1 MTESPKPLGM
11 SDFFALE
18 AGEYLERLDGM
29 LAKGDSPSAAE
40 IVRLA
45 RALRGS
51 ALMANQPAIARAAAG
66 LEVVARAV
74 REGRRAWDPQ
84 TQQLALRAVDDLK
97 IFVRRVGSWTDA
109 DTAKAEALAVE
120 LEQVAGRPSA
130 QIRAVEAL
138 GLDAGARA
146 FVAREG
152 AAIAGALERA
162 AQAVRANPRAHDPL
176 QHVMRA
182 LQPLRG
188 LAALTDLPPLPDLL
202 EGIERAIGELARSG
216 LEPPTNLGELFQV
229 AGSAI
234 ARAAREVAERGRP
247 DPEGPDFRQFAGFL
261 VKLMESEPDAV
272 SIGSLYY
279 SDSGPHIVSR
289 GVPAAR
295 PSTLGKLE
303 LVSHGEHLRQAADS
317 LERAPSATQRELRA
331 HTLGTT
337 FRALANAG
345 GGVLADRVA
354 QFAIAGREAVA
365 SGIAVSSAAA
375 FAAELRRAGD
385 LLVRSGTG
393 DEEALATELDALTAA
408 LRAIQPGAAPAPAPP
423 RAPAAPAPAPRPTP
437 ASRPTPPPAA
447 APVVPG
453 VKAAPAPRAEPALP
467 ETPDLVGSW
476 AAYQR
481 LLERGIGSASLAE
494 LIAGVQSAPAAP
506 SPARW
511 AWILGLAVT
520 VAFLAW
526 AVRGTQWSEVLA
538 GLSAVD
544 PLLLVLTVA
553 LATLTFPIRL
563 IRWRVILRDE
573 RERPLPWLPLWHAV
587 AIGFMA
593 NNLLP
598 ARAGEFARAYVGSRQ
613 LPVRFTTALGS
624 IGVERVFDALVMLG
638 LMALAIASPS
648 FPAHSTLL
656 DTPLSRLAGRAA
668 LLFGAMFV
676 VALVVVLRPAPW
688 LALFERVT
696 RTVLPARLA
705 ARVAGMAE
713 GLVAGLTVLKRPG
726 RFGAMLFWSLVLWVT
741 NAASFAVCFRAFGLQ
756 VPIEGSLLLQGIL
769 GFAVAVPASAGF
781 FGVFEKATQ
790 LTLQLY
796 SISPSLAL
804 AYAVAYHVS
813 TFLPITLLGLR
824 SLASVHLHLGDLGR
838 ARTAD
843 QLGDARP

>member
-29 LAKGDSPSAAE
+29 LAKGDSPSADE
-40 IVRLA
+40 VVRLA

-51 ALMANQPAIARAAAG
+51 ALMANQAAIARAAAG
-66 LEVVARAV
+66 LEVLARAV

-162 AQAVRANPRAHDPL
+162 AQALRANPRAHEPL

-202 EGIERAIGELARSG
+202 EGIERAIAELSRSG
-216 LEPPTNLGELFQV
+216 LQPPANVGELFQI
-229 AGSAI
+229 AGGAI
-234 ARAAREVAERGRP
+234 ARAAREVVERGRP
-247 DPEGPDFRQFAGFL
+247 DPEGADFRQFAGLL
-261 VKLMESEPDAV
+261 VKFMESEPDAV
-272 SIGSLYY
+272 SIGSLYFN
-279 SDSGPHIVSR
+279 DSGPHIVSR

-303 LVSHGEHLRQAADS
+303 LVSHGEHLRQAPDS

-354 QFAIAGREAVA
+354 QFAMAGREAVA
-365 SGIAVSSAAA
+365 SGIAVNSPAA

-408 LRAIQPGAAPAPAPP
+408 LRAIQPGVAPAPAPP
-423 RAPAAPAPAPRPTP
+423 RAPAAPAPVPRPAP

-453 VKAAPAPRAEPALP
+453 AKAAPAPRVEPAMP

-481 LLERGIGSASLAE
+481 LSEGGIGSASLAE
-494 LIAGVQSAPAAP
+494 LIAGVEGAPAAP
-506 SPARW
+506 APGSP
-511 AWILGLAVT
+511 LA
-520 VAFLAW
+520 AA
-526 AVRGTQWSEVLA
+526 AA
-538 GLSAVD
+538 PAAVD
-544 PLLLVLTVA
+544 VRALLYRGDRALQRANELRAAAKRASGDELRALVDEVCDLVA
-553 LATLTFPIRL
+553 LALEP
-563 IRWRVILRDE
+563 
-573 RERPLPWLPLWHAV
+573 
-587 AIGFMA
+587 
-593 NNLLP
+593 
-598 ARAGEFARAYVGSRQ
+598 
-613 LPVRFTTALGS
+613 
-624 IGVERVFDALVMLG
+624 
-638 LMALAIASPS
+638 SP
-648 FPAHSTLL
+648 
-656 DTPLSRLAGRAA
+656 
-668 LLFGAMFV
+668 
-676 VALVVVLRPAPW
+676 
-688 LALFERVT
+688 
-696 RTVLPARLA
+696 
-705 ARVAGMAE
+705 
-713 GLVAGLTVLKRPG
+713 
-726 RFGAMLFWSLVLWVT
+726 
-741 NAASFAVCFRAFGLQ
+741 
-756 VPIEGSLLLQGIL
+756 
-769 GFAVAVPASAGF
+769 
-781 FGVFEKATQ
+781 
-790 LTLQLY
+790 
-796 SISPSLAL
+796 
-804 AYAVAYHVS
+804 
-813 TFLPITLLGLR
+813 
-824 SLASVHLHLGDLGR
+824 
-838 ARTAD
+838 
-843 QLGDARP
+843 

>member
-29 LAKGDSPSAAE
+29 LAKGDSPSADE

-66 LEVVARAV
+66 LEVLARAV

-97 IFVRRVGSWTDA
+97 IFVRRAGSWTDA

-162 AQAVRANPRAHDPL
+162 AQALRANPRAHDPL
-176 QHVMRA
+176 PHVMRA

-202 EGIERAIGELARSG
+202 EGIERAIGELSRSG
-216 LEPPTNLGELFQV
+216 LEPPTNLGELFHV

-247 DPEGPDFRQFAGFL
+247 DPEGPDFRQFAGLL
-261 VKLMESEPDAV
+261 VKVMESEPDAV

-408 LRAIQPGAAPAPAPP
+408 LRAIQPGAAPAPAP
-423 RAPAAPAPAPRPTP
+423 RPAP

-447 APVVPG
+447 APLVPG
-453 VKAAPAPRAEPALP
+453 VKAAPAPRHEPAMP

-481 LLERGIGSASLAE
+481 LSEGGIGSASLAE

-506 SPARW
+506 APGSP
-511 AWILGLAVT
+511 
-520 VAFLAW
+520 VAAP
-526 AVRGTQWSEVLA
+526 AA
-538 GLSAVD
+538 PAVD
-544 PLLLVLTVA
+544 VRALLYRGDRALQRAKELREAAKRVSGDELRALVDEVCDLVA
-553 LATLTFPIRL
+553 LALEP
-563 IRWRVILRDE
+563 
-573 RERPLPWLPLWHAV
+573 
-587 AIGFMA
+587 
-593 NNLLP
+593 
-598 ARAGEFARAYVGSRQ
+598 
-613 LPVRFTTALGS
+613 
-624 IGVERVFDALVMLG
+624 
-638 LMALAIASPS
+638 SP
-648 FPAHSTLL
+648 
-656 DTPLSRLAGRAA
+656 
-668 LLFGAMFV
+668 
-676 VALVVVLRPAPW
+676 
-688 LALFERVT
+688 
-696 RTVLPARLA
+696 
-705 ARVAGMAE
+705 
-713 GLVAGLTVLKRPG
+713 
-726 RFGAMLFWSLVLWVT
+726 
-741 NAASFAVCFRAFGLQ
+741 
-756 VPIEGSLLLQGIL
+756 
-769 GFAVAVPASAGF
+769 
-781 FGVFEKATQ
+781 
-790 LTLQLY
+790 
-796 SISPSLAL
+796 
-804 AYAVAYHVS
+804 
-813 TFLPITLLGLR
+813 
-824 SLASVHLHLGDLGR
+824 
-838 ARTAD
+838 
-843 QLGDARP
+843 

>member
-29 LAKGDSPSAAE
+29 LAQGDSPSADE

-66 LEVVARAV
+66 LEVLARAV

-97 IFVRRVGSWTDA
+97 IFVRRAGSWTDA

-162 AQAVRANPRAHDPL
+162 AQALRANPRAHDPL
-176 QHVMRA
+176 QHVLRA

-202 EGIERAIGELARSG
+202 EGIERAIGELSRSR

-247 DPEGPDFRQFAGFL
+247 DPEGPDFRQFAGLL
-261 VKLMESEPDAV
+261 VKVMESEPDAV

-393 DEEALATELDALTAA
+393 DEEALAT
-408 LRAIQPGAAPAPAPP
+408 RARPQPLLPAPP
-423 RAPAAPAPAPRPTP
+423 LRLPRRPPPWTCAPCCIAATARSSERRSCAQRRSGRRATSSARSSTKSATSLPSPSSPAP
-437 ASRPTPPPAA
+437 SRA
-447 APVVPG
+447 
-453 VKAAPAPRAEPALP
+453 
-467 ETPDLVGSW
+467 
-476 AAYQR
+476 
-481 LLERGIGSASLAE
+481 SAS
-494 LIAGVQSAPAAP
+494 P
-506 SPARW
+506 SPSRW

-526 AVRGTQWSEVLA
+526 AVRGTQWSDVLA
-538 GLSAVD
+538 GLRAVD

-598 ARAGEFARAYVGSRQ
+598 ARAGEFARAYVASRQ

-676 VALVVVLRPAPW
+676 VALVVVLRPTPW

-726 RFGAMLFWSLVLWVT
+726 RFGAMLFWSLVLWLT

-796 SISPSLAL
+796 GISPSLAL

>member
-29 LAKGDSPSAAE
+29 LAQGDSPSADE

-51 ALMANQPAIARAAAG
+51 AVMANQPAIARAAAG
-66 LEVVARAV
+66 LEVLARAV

-97 IFVRRVGSWTDA
+97 IFVRRAGSWTDA

-130 QIRAVEAL
+130 EIRAVEAL

-162 AQAVRANPRAHDPL
+162 AQALRANPRAHDALP
-176 QHVMRA
+176 HVMRA

-202 EGIERAIGELARSG
+202 EGIERAIGELSRSG
-216 LEPPTNLGELFQV
+216 LEPPTNLGELFHV

-247 DPEGPDFRQFAGFL
+247 DPEGPDFRQFAGLL
-261 VKLMESEPDAV
+261 VKFMESEPDAV

-345 GGVLADRVA
+345 GGVLADRVS

-393 DEEALATELDALTAA
+393 DEEALATELDALTTP
-408 LRAIQPGAAPAPAPP
+408 LRAIRPGAP
-423 RAPAAPAPAPRPTP
+423 PAPAPRPAP
-437 ASRPTPPPAA
+437 ASRPTPPRAA

-453 VKAAPAPRAEPALP
+453 VKAAPAPRVEPAMP

-481 LLERGIGSASLAE
+481 LSEGGIGSASLAE

-506 SPARW
+506 APGSP
-511 AWILGLAVT
+511 
-520 VAFLAW
+520 VAA
-526 AVRGTQWSEVLA
+526 AA
-538 GLSAVD
+538 APAAVD
-544 PLLLVLTVA
+544 VRALLYRGDRALQRANELRAAAKRASGDELRALVDEVCDLVA
-553 LATLTFPIRL
+553 LALEP
-563 IRWRVILRDE
+563 
-573 RERPLPWLPLWHAV
+573 
-587 AIGFMA
+587 
-593 NNLLP
+593 
-598 ARAGEFARAYVGSRQ
+598 
-613 LPVRFTTALGS
+613 
-624 IGVERVFDALVMLG
+624 
-638 LMALAIASPS
+638 SP
-648 FPAHSTLL
+648 
-656 DTPLSRLAGRAA
+656 
-668 LLFGAMFV
+668 
-676 VALVVVLRPAPW
+676 
-688 LALFERVT
+688 
-696 RTVLPARLA
+696 
-705 ARVAGMAE
+705 
-713 GLVAGLTVLKRPG
+713 
-726 RFGAMLFWSLVLWVT
+726 
-741 NAASFAVCFRAFGLQ
+741 
-756 VPIEGSLLLQGIL
+756 
-769 GFAVAVPASAGF
+769 
-781 FGVFEKATQ
+781 
-790 LTLQLY
+790 
-796 SISPSLAL
+796 
-804 AYAVAYHVS
+804 
-813 TFLPITLLGLR
+813 
-824 SLASVHLHLGDLGR
+824 
-838 ARTAD
+838 
-843 QLGDARP
+843 

>member
-1 MTESPKPLGM
+1 MTQPTPPGKPLAM
-11 SDFFALE
+11 TDFFALE
-18 AGEYLERLDGM
+18 AGEYLGRLDAVLQPAEGTAP
-29 LAKGDSPSAAE
+29 LADE
-40 IVRLA
+40 FVRLA

-51 ALMANQPAIARAAAG
+51 ALMASQPAIARAAAG
-66 LEVVARAV
+66 LESLARAI
-74 REGRRAWDPQ
+74 REGRRPWEPQ
-84 TQQLALRAVDDLK
+84 TQQLALRAVDDMK
-97 IFVRRVGSWTDA
+97 IFVRRAGSWTDA

-138 GLDAGARA
+138 GLDPGARA

-152 AAIAGALERA
+152 AAIAGALARA
-162 AQAVRANPRAHDPL
+162 AQALRADPRAHDPL
-176 QHVMRA
+176 QHVLRA

-202 EGIERAIGELARSG
+202 EGIERAIGELSRSG

-247 DPEGPDFRQFAGFL
+247 DPEGPDFRQFAGLL
-261 VKLMESEPDAV
+261 VKFMESEPDAV

-345 GGVLADRVA
+345 GGVLAVRVA
-354 QFAIAGREAVA
+354 QFSIAGSEAVA

-423 RAPAAPAPAPRPTP
+423 RAPAAPAPAPRPAP
-437 ASRPTPPPAA
+437 ASRPTPPRAA
-447 APVVPG
+447 APVVPV
-453 VKAAPAPRAEPALP
+453 VKSAPAPRAEPAMP

-481 LLERGIGSASLAE
+481 LLEGGIGSASLAE

-506 SPARW
+506 APGSP
-511 AWILGLAVT
+511 LA
-520 VAFLAW
+520 AA
-526 AVRGTQWSEVLA
+526 AA
-538 GLSAVD
+538 PAAVD
-544 PLLLVLTVA
+544 VRALLYRGDRALQRAKELRAAAKRASGDELRALVDEVCDLVA
-553 LATLTFPIRL
+553 LALEP
-563 IRWRVILRDE
+563 
-573 RERPLPWLPLWHAV
+573 
-587 AIGFMA
+587 
-593 NNLLP
+593 
-598 ARAGEFARAYVGSRQ
+598 
-613 LPVRFTTALGS
+613 
-624 IGVERVFDALVMLG
+624 
-638 LMALAIASPS
+638 SP
-648 FPAHSTLL
+648 
-656 DTPLSRLAGRAA
+656 
-668 LLFGAMFV
+668 
-676 VALVVVLRPAPW
+676 
-688 LALFERVT
+688 
-696 RTVLPARLA
+696 
-705 ARVAGMAE
+705 
-713 GLVAGLTVLKRPG
+713 
-726 RFGAMLFWSLVLWVT
+726 
-741 NAASFAVCFRAFGLQ
+741 
-756 VPIEGSLLLQGIL
+756 
-769 GFAVAVPASAGF
+769 
-781 FGVFEKATQ
+781 
-790 LTLQLY
+790 
-796 SISPSLAL
+796 
-804 AYAVAYHVS
+804 
-813 TFLPITLLGLR
+813 
-824 SLASVHLHLGDLGR
+824 
-838 ARTAD
+838 
-843 QLGDARP
+843 

>member
-1 MTESPKPLGM
+1 MTESPSPKPLGM

-29 LAKGDSPSAAE
+29 LAKGDNPSADE

-51 ALMANQPAIARAAAG
+51 ALMANQHAIARTAAG
-66 LEVVARAV
+66 LEALARAV

-84 TQQLALRAVDDLK
+84 TQQHALRGVDDLK
-97 IFVRRVGSWTDA
+97 IFVRRAGSWTEA
-109 DTAKAEALAVE
+109 DTAKAEALALE
-120 LEQVAGRPSA
+120 LEQLAGRPSA

-162 AQAVRANPRAHDPL
+162 AQALRANPRAHDPL

-247 DPEGPDFRQFAGFL
+247 DPEGPDFRQFAGLL
-261 VKLMESEPDAV
+261 VKFMESEPDAV

-345 GGVLADRVA
+345 GGLLADRVA

-385 LLVRSGTG
+385 LLARSGTG

-408 LRAIQPGAAPAPAPP
+408 LRAIQPGAA
-423 RAPAAPAPAPRPTP
+423 RAPAAPAPAPRPAP
-437 ASRPTPPPAA
+437 ASRPTPPPAPAPLVRGVNA
-447 APVVPG
+447 APVRV
-453 VKAAPAPRAEPALP
+453 EPAMP

-494 LIAGVQSAPAAP
+494 LIAGVQSAPATPAP
-506 SPARW
+506 GSP
-511 AWILGLAVT
+511 
-520 VAFLAW
+520 VAAP
-526 AVRGTQWSEVLA
+526 AA
-538 GLSAVD
+538 PAVD
-544 PLLLVLTVA
+544 VRALLYRGDRALQRAKELREAAKRVSGDELRALVDEVCDLVA
-553 LATLTFPIRL
+553 LALEP
-563 IRWRVILRDE
+563 
-573 RERPLPWLPLWHAV
+573 
-587 AIGFMA
+587 
-593 NNLLP
+593 
-598 ARAGEFARAYVGSRQ
+598 
-613 LPVRFTTALGS
+613 
-624 IGVERVFDALVMLG
+624 
-638 LMALAIASPS
+638 SP
-648 FPAHSTLL
+648 
-656 DTPLSRLAGRAA
+656 
-668 LLFGAMFV
+668 
-676 VALVVVLRPAPW
+676 
-688 LALFERVT
+688 
-696 RTVLPARLA
+696 
-705 ARVAGMAE
+705 
-713 GLVAGLTVLKRPG
+713 
-726 RFGAMLFWSLVLWVT
+726 
-741 NAASFAVCFRAFGLQ
+741 
-756 VPIEGSLLLQGIL
+756 
-769 GFAVAVPASAGF
+769 
-781 FGVFEKATQ
+781 
-790 LTLQLY
+790 
-796 SISPSLAL
+796 
-804 AYAVAYHVS
+804 
-813 TFLPITLLGLR
+813 
-824 SLASVHLHLGDLGR
+824 
-838 ARTAD
+838 
-843 QLGDARP
+843 

>member
-29 LAKGDSPSAAE
+29 LAKGDSPSADE

-66 LEVVARAV
+66 LEVLARAV

-84 TQQLALRAVDDLK
+84 TQQLGLRAVDALK
-97 IFVRRVGSWTDA
+97 IFVRRAGSWTDA

-120 LEQVAGRPSA
+120 LVQVAGRPSA

-162 AQAVRANPRAHDPL
+162 AQALRANPPAPDPL

-247 DPEGPDFRQFAGFL
+247 DPEGPDFRQFAGLL
-261 VKLMESEPDAV
+261 VKFMESEPDAV

-408 LRAIQPGAAPAPAPP
+408 LRTIQPGAPAPAAAAPVPRPAPAPP
-423 RAPAAPAPAPRPTP
+423 RAPPRAATPAAPVAKAPP
-437 ASRPTPPPAA
+437 APAA
-447 APVVPG
+447 APVSPQ
-453 VKAAPAPRAEPALP
+453 RADQATP

-481 LLERGIGSASLAE
+481 LRAGGFGTASLAE
-494 LIAGVQSAPAAP
+494 LVAGERVPAAP
-506 SPARW
+506 APGSPLPAPPP
-511 AWILGLAVT
+511 APAEPAALD
-520 VAFLAW
+520 
-526 AVRGTQWSEVLA
+526 VRTLLYRGDRALRRAQELRAAAKQASGDALRELVDEVCDL
-538 GLSAVD
+538 
-544 PLLLVLTVA
+544 VA
-553 LATLTFPIRL
+553 LALEP
-563 IRWRVILRDE
+563 
-573 RERPLPWLPLWHAV
+573 
-587 AIGFMA
+587 
-593 NNLLP
+593 
-598 ARAGEFARAYVGSRQ
+598 
-613 LPVRFTTALGS
+613 
-624 IGVERVFDALVMLG
+624 
-638 LMALAIASPS
+638 SP
-648 FPAHSTLL
+648 
-656 DTPLSRLAGRAA
+656 
-668 LLFGAMFV
+668 
-676 VALVVVLRPAPW
+676 
-688 LALFERVT
+688 
-696 RTVLPARLA
+696 
-705 ARVAGMAE
+705 
-713 GLVAGLTVLKRPG
+713 
-726 RFGAMLFWSLVLWVT
+726 
-741 NAASFAVCFRAFGLQ
+741 
-756 VPIEGSLLLQGIL
+756 
-769 GFAVAVPASAGF
+769 
-781 FGVFEKATQ
+781 
-790 LTLQLY
+790 
-796 SISPSLAL
+796 
-804 AYAVAYHVS
+804 
-813 TFLPITLLGLR
+813 
-824 SLASVHLHLGDLGR
+824 
-838 ARTAD
+838 
-843 QLGDARP
+843 

>member
-29 LAKGDSPSAAE
+29 LAKGDSPSADE

-97 IFVRRVGSWTDA
+97 IFVRRAGSWTDA

-162 AQAVRANPRAHDPL
+162 AQALRANPRAHDPL
-176 QHVMRA
+176 PHVMRA

-202 EGIERAIGELARSG
+202 EGIERAIGELSRSG

-247 DPEGPDFRQFAGFL
+247 DPEGPDFRQFAGLL
-261 VKLMESEPDAV
+261 VKFMDSEPDAV

-393 DEEALATELDALTAA
+393 GEGAPATELDALTAA
-408 LRAIQPGAAPAPAPP
+408 LRAIQPGAAPAPAP
-423 RAPAAPAPAPRPTP
+423 RPAP

-447 APVVPG
+447 APLVPG
-453 VKAAPAPRAEPALP
+453 VKAAPAPRHEPAMP

-481 LLERGIGSASLAE
+481 LSEGGIGSASLAE
-494 LIAGVQSAPAAP
+494 LIAGVESAPAAP
-506 SPARW
+506 APGSP
-511 AWILGLAVT
+511 LAAAAAPAPVD
-520 VAFLAW
+520 
-526 AVRGTQWSEVLA
+526 VRALLYRGDRALQRAQELRAAAKRASGDELRALVDEVCDL
-538 GLSAVD
+538 
-544 PLLLVLTVA
+544 VA
-553 LATLTFPIRL
+553 LALEP
-563 IRWRVILRDE
+563 
-573 RERPLPWLPLWHAV
+573 
-587 AIGFMA
+587 
-593 NNLLP
+593 
-598 ARAGEFARAYVGSRQ
+598 
-613 LPVRFTTALGS
+613 
-624 IGVERVFDALVMLG
+624 
-638 LMALAIASPS
+638 SP
-648 FPAHSTLL
+648 
-656 DTPLSRLAGRAA
+656 
-668 LLFGAMFV
+668 
-676 VALVVVLRPAPW
+676 
-688 LALFERVT
+688 
-696 RTVLPARLA
+696 
-705 ARVAGMAE
+705 
-713 GLVAGLTVLKRPG
+713 
-726 RFGAMLFWSLVLWVT
+726 
-741 NAASFAVCFRAFGLQ
+741 
-756 VPIEGSLLLQGIL
+756 
-769 GFAVAVPASAGF
+769 
-781 FGVFEKATQ
+781 
-790 LTLQLY
+790 
-796 SISPSLAL
+796 
-804 AYAVAYHVS
+804 
-813 TFLPITLLGLR
+813 
-824 SLASVHLHLGDLGR
+824 
-838 ARTAD
+838 
-843 QLGDARP
+843 